1 MDQET
6 PTSSDGP
13 QQAPEQAPR
22 QAPVQS
28 QSQSQSQSQQ
38 QTPLRADFKRYLV
51 TMQPIHGPL
60 RARIAAATE
69 FGFLAIAVYR
79 LGRWSRTIRPRW
91 LSLPVKVVYRI
102 LEFCIQVMFGISIS
116 TDCEIGPGFYIGHF
130 GGIHLHCKLGA
141 NCSIGQGVT
150 IGARG
155 AGTSSFDPVVGDRV
169 YIGAGAMVLGGVHVG
184 DDAIIGANTTVVT
197 DVPAGCRVVS
207 AAARILPPASRTSHG
222 KTPVARSTSSP
233 DHHSGSVR

>member
-1 MDQET
+1 MNQT
-6 PTSSDGP
+6 TQAP
-13 QQAPEQAPR
+13 QQ
-22 QAPVQS
+22 S
-28 QSQSQSQSQQ
+28 
-38 QTPLRADFKRYLV
+38 PLKSDFRRYLV
-51 TMQPIHGPL
+51 TMQPIHGPW

-91 LSLPVKVVYRI
+91 LALPIKVVFRI
-102 LEFCIQVMFGISIS
+102 LEFFIQVLFGISIS

-141 NCSIGQGVT
+141 HCSIAQGVT

-155 AGTSSFDPVVGDRV
+155 AGRSDHDPVVGDRV
-169 YIGAGAMVLGGVHVG
+169 YVGAGAMVIGGVKIG
-184 DDAIIGANTTVVT
+184 DDVIIGANTTVVT

-207 AAARILPPASRTSHG
+207 AAARILPPVAHSTHSKNSVATS
-222 KTPVARSTSSP
+222 PSSP
-233 DHHSGSVR
+233 ARHAGSVR

>member
-1 MDQET
+1 MNDKTQVA
-6 PTSSDGP
+6 
-13 QQAPEQAPR
+13 QQ
-22 QAPVQS
+22 S
-28 QSQSQSQSQQ
+28 
-38 QTPLRADFKRYLV
+38 PLRADFRRYLV
-51 TMQPIHGPL
+51 TMQPIHGPW
-60 RARIAAATE
+60 RARLAAATE

-102 LEFCIQVMFGISIS
+102 LEFFIQVLFGISIS

-130 GGIHLHCKLGA
+130 GGIHLHCTLGA
-141 NCSIGQGVT
+141 HCSIGQGVT

-155 AGTSSFDPVVGDRV
+155 AGRSSVDPVVGDRV
-169 YIGAGAMVLGGVHVG
+169 YVGAGAMVIGNIHVG

-207 AAARILPPASRTSHG
+207 APARILPPISRALERHN
-222 KTPVARSTSSP
+222 PVARSSSSLARHA
-233 DHHSGSVR
+233 DSVR